1 MSFKKWSINKDT
13 YFCSTVIKFN
23 FKSSNLTICIFNQE
37 RPDGYSQHSTKHI
50 LVNVLVGLEVAS
62 ETEVAY
68 QVVQQVSSFARS
80 TKRSLRANKT
90 VKSLRWSPPAL
101 LGRYV
106 LISFIA
112 ENERSHDTEVTGM
125 VSVIWMHLS
134 KFTKSENAAE
144 GVSLD
149 QTVSMLHVET
159 RSPTSCFSNFNAI
172 NGQFYT
178 ATTSGL
184 LMTQVSA

>member
-1 MSFKKWSINKDT
+1 MYT
-13 YFCSTVIKFN
+13 HFCSTVVKFN

-37 RPDGYSQHSTKHI
+37 RPDGYSQHNSKHM
-50 LVNVLVGLEVAS
+50 LVNVLAGLEVAS

-112 ENERSHDTEVTGM
+112 ENECSHEVTGM

-149 QTVSMLHVET
+149 KTVSMLHVET
-159 RSPTSCFSNFNAI
+159 RSPTSCFSK
-172 NGQFYT
+172 
-178 ATTSGL
+178 
-184 LMTQVSA
+184 

>member
-1 MSFKKWSINKDT
+1 M
-13 YFCSTVIKFN
+13 
-23 FKSSNLTICIFNQE
+23 
-37 RPDGYSQHSTKHI
+37 
-50 LVNVLVGLEVAS
+50 AS

-125 VSVIWMHLS
+125 A
-134 KFTKSENAAE
+134 FE
-144 GVSLD
+144 
-149 QTVSMLHVET
+149 
-159 RSPTSCFSNFNAI
+159 
-172 NGQFYT
+172 
-178 ATTSGL
+178 
-184 LMTQVSA
+184 